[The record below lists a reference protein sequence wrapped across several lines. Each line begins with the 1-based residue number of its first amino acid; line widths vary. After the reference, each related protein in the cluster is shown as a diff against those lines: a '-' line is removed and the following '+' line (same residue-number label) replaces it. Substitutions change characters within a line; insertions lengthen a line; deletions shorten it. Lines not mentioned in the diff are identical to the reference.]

1 MAQSAGRE
9 GYGMS
14 TDTAPP
20 AIAPR
25 EQVHEFQAAGAV
37 GRRARSLGVLA
48 LIGTVVL
55 VALGIRLAVH
65 GSAPAPLR
73 AVVWAAVF
81 VLVAAGVQALRGLIQ
96 VRPGE
101 AVVVQLF
108 GSYRGTVRKPG
119 LSWVHPWSVRRRV
132 SVKIRTYET
141 PVMRVND
148 SDGNPVEIAL
158 VAVWEVADTARA
170 VFAVDDVAEFVAVQT
185 EVAARQ
191 TATSYPYDDHG
202 TGKPCL
208 RASTAEITGWLCAD
222 MAERV
227 AAAGVHILETRI
239 TQLGYAP
246 EIAHAML
253 RRQQADAVVA
263 ARQKI
268 VDGAVGMVEA
278 ALSRLAIDGII
289 EFDEERKAAMVSNML
304 VVLCSDQAT
313 QPVVNTGTLYQ

>member
-1 MAQSAGRE
+1 MP
-9 GYGMS
+9 

-20 AIAPR
+20 VNAPR
-25 EQVHEFQAAGAV
+25 EQVHEFQVAGGAGRHAV
-37 GRRARSLGVLA
+37 SLGVLA
-48 LIGTVVL
+48 LIAAAVL
-55 VALGIRLAVH
+55 VALSIRLAVH
-65 GSAPAPLR
+65 GSGPAALR
-73 AVVWAAVF
+73 AVVWVAAIA
-81 VLVAAGVQALRGLIQ
+81 LVAAGAQVLRGLTQ
-96 VRPGE
+96 VTPGE

-108 GSYRGTVRKPG
+108 GSYRGTIREPG
-119 LSWVHPWSVRRRV
+119 LTWVHPWSVRRRV
-132 SVKIRTYET
+132 SVKIRSCQT

-148 SDGNPVEIAL
+148 SEGNPVEIAL

-170 VFAVDDVAEFVAVQT
+170 VFAVDDVAGFVAIQA
-185 EVAARQ
+185 EIAARQ
-191 TATSYPYDDHG
+191 TASSYPYDDHG
-202 TGKPCL
+202 NGKPCL
-208 RASTAEITGWLCAD
+208 RGSTAEITGWLCAD

-227 AAAGVHILETRI
+227 AAAGVHVVETRI

-246 EIAHAML
+246 EIAHSML

-268 VDGAVGMVEA
+268 VEGAVGMVES

-289 EFDEERKAAMVSNML
+289 EFDEERKATMVSNML

>member
-1 MAQSAGRE
+1 MATG
-9 GYGMS
+9 
-14 TDTAPP
+14 TALP
-20 AIAPR
+20 AAAPR
-25 EQVHEFQAAGAV
+25 EQVQEFQVAGQAW
-37 GRRARSLGVLA
+37 RRAVRIGVPA
-48 LIGTVVL
+48 LIAAAVL
-55 VALGIRLAVH
+55 LALGIHLAVH
-65 GSAPAPLR
+65 GSAPAALR
-73 AVVWAAVF
+73 AVVWVAAFALAAV
-81 VLVAAGVQALRGLIQ
+81 GVQVFRGLAQ
-96 VRPGE
+96 VTPGE

-108 GSYRGTVRKPG
+108 GSYRGTIREPG
-119 LSWVHPWSVRRRV
+119 LTWVHPLAARRRV
-132 SVKIRTYET
+132 SVKIRSYET

-148 SDGNPVEIAL
+148 SEGNPVEIAL
-158 VAVWEVADTARA
+158 VAVWEVADTAKA
-170 VFAVDDVAEFVAVQT
+170 VFAVDDVAGFVAIQAQI
-185 EVAARQ
+185 AARQ
-191 TATSYPYDDHG
+191 TASSYPYDDHG

-208 RASTAEITGWLCAD
+208 RASTAEIAGWLCAD

-227 AAAGVHILETRI
+227 AAAGVHVLETRI

-268 VDGAVGMVEA
+268 VDGAVGMVES

>member
-1 MAQSAGRE
+1 
-9 GYGMS
+9 MS
-14 TDTAPP
+14 TDAAPP
-20 AIAPR
+20 AGAPR
-25 EQVHEFQAAGAV
+25 EQVHEFPVAGAA

-48 LIGTVVL
+48 VIATAVL
-55 VALGIRLAVH
+55 VGLGIHLAVH
-65 GSAPAPLR
+65 GSGPGAPR
-73 AVVWAAVF
+73 AVVWTAVF
-81 VLVAAGVQALRGLIQ
+81 VLAAAGVQALRGLIK
-96 VRPGE
+96 VAPGE

-108 GSYRGTVRKPG
+108 GSYRGTIREPG
-119 LSWVHPWSVRRRV
+119 LSWVHPWSARRRV
-132 SVKIRTYET
+132 SLKIRSYQT

-148 SDGNPVEIAL
+148 SEGNPVEIAL

-170 VFAVDDVAEFVAVQT
+170 VFAVDDVAGFVAVQA
-185 EVAARQ
+185 EIAARQ
-191 TATSYPYDDHG
+191 TASSYPYDDHG
-202 TGKPCL
+202 SGKPCL

-227 AAAGVHILETRI
+227 VAAGVHVLETRI

-268 VDGAVGMVEA
+268 VDGAVGMVES

>member
-1 MAQSAGRE
+1 
-9 GYGMS
+9 MS

-20 AIAPR
+20 VIAPR

-37 GRRARSLGVLA
+37 GRRTRSLGVLA

-81 VLVAAGVQALRGLIQ
+81 VLVTAGVQALRGLIQ

>member
-1 MAQSAGRE
+1 MP
-9 GYGMS
+9 

-20 AIAPR
+20 DTAPR
-25 EQVHEFQAAGAV
+25 EQVREFQVAGAA
-37 GRRARSLGVLA
+37 GRRAVSLGVLA
-48 LIGTVVL
+48 LIAAAVL
-55 VALGIRLAVH
+55 LALSIRLAVH
-65 GSAPAPLR
+65 SSGPPALR
-73 AVVWAAVF
+73 VLVWVAAIALAAVSAQ
-81 VLVAAGVQALRGLIQ
+81 VLRGLTQ
-96 VRPGE
+96 VAPGE

-108 GSYRGTVRKPG
+108 GRYRGTIREPG
-119 LSWVHPWSVRRRV
+119 LTRVHPLAARRRV
-132 SVKIRTYET
+132 SVKIRSYET

-148 SDGNPVEIAL
+148 SEGNPVEIAL
-158 VAVWEVADTARA
+158 VAVWEVADTAKA
-170 VFAVDDVAEFVAVQT
+170 VFAVDDVAGFVGIQAQI
-185 EVAARQ
+185 AARQ
-191 TATSYPYDDHG
+191 TASSYPYDDHG

-222 MAERV
+222 LAERV
-227 AAAGVHILETRI
+227 AAAGVHVLETRI
-239 TQLGYAP
+239 TRLGYAP

-268 VDGAVGMVEA
+268 VDGAVGMVES

>member
-1 MAQSAGRE
+1 MA
-9 GYGMS
+9 

-20 AIAPR
+20 AAAPR
-25 EQVHEFQAAGAV
+25 GQVQEFQVAGPA
-37 GRRARSLGVLA
+37 GRRAVSLAVPA
-48 LIGTVVL
+48 LIAAAVL
-55 VALGIRLAVH
+55 LAMGIHLAVR
-65 GSAPAPLR
+65 GSAPA
-73 AVVWAAVF
+73 VVWVAAFALAAVGAQ
-81 VLVAAGVQALRGLIQ
+81 VLRGLTQ
-96 VRPGE
+96 VAPGE

-108 GSYRGTVRKPG
+108 GSYRGTIRQPG
-119 LSWVHPWSVRRRV
+119 LTWVHPWAARRRV
-132 SVKIRTYET
+132 SVKIRGYET

-148 SDGNPVEIAL
+148 SEGNPVEIAL
-158 VAVWEVADTARA
+158 VAVWEVADTAKA
-170 VFAVDDVAEFVAVQT
+170 VFAVDDVARFVAFQA
-185 EVAARQ
+185 EIAARQ
-191 TATSYPYDDHG
+191 TASSYPYDDHG

-222 MAERV
+222 LAERV
-227 AAAGVHILETRI
+227 AAAGVHVLETRI
-239 TQLGYAP
+239 TRLGYAP

-268 VDGAVGMVEA
+268 VDGAVGMVES

-313 QPVVNTGTLYQ
+313 HPVVNTGTLYQ